1 MNRRLTR
8 IAVVLIA
15 AAVALPACSSSKSG
29 GTSTPPAS
37 SVTTS
42 SPTPSASSTTTPAA
56 AVISIQGFV
65 FTVPD
70 SVAPGEKITVQN
82 KDDTAHTVTADTG
95 NAFDVKVPGSATVT
109 FTAPVTAGSYK
120 FHCTYHS
127 NMHATLIVK

>member
-1 MNRRLTR
+1 MNRRLTSTGM
-8 IAVVLIA
+8 VLIA
-15 AAVALPACSSSKSG
+15 AALALPACSSSKSG

-37 SVTTS
+37 SMSTS
-42 SPTPSASSTTTPAA
+42 SPATSASLTTAPAA
-56 AVISIQGFV
+56 AVISIQNFG

-95 NAFDVKVPGSATVT
+95 NAFDVKVPGSGTVT
-109 FTAPVTAGSYK
+109 FTAPGTAGSYK